1 MSLIGNSGDNDV
13 SDAERITLDVFSVIG
28 MITVTIIVLKLLWT
42 ICKIIFYHDISKLFK
57 TNLKEKYGGWAVVTG
72 STDGIGKAYAHE
84 LAERGFNIVLISRTL
99 VKLDKVA
106 EEIRVKHNVEVEV
119 IQADFSEGRM
129 IYDHIADGLS
139 NKDIGILVNNVGVL
153 AVPTKFENI
162 TEDEVWNQVIVNVAS
177 VPAMSKIVLP
187 GMLVR
192 KRGLIVNVAS
202 SAAVAPFPLFQVYA
216 ATKVFV
222 RSFSKSLE
230 FEYRRT
236 GVDVQTVL
244 PGAVATNMTAWSKTI
259 SKPSLGVPTPAKF
272 ARHAVATIGYASE
285 TAGFWNHELQLMM
298 ARALPEWMITRS
310 AQYII
315 R

>member
-1 MSLIGNSGDNDV
+1 MSDT
-13 SDAERITLDVFSVIG
+13 ERITFDVFSVIG
-28 MITVTIIVLKLLWT
+28 IITVTLIALKLLWMV
-42 ICKIIFYHDISKLFK
+42 CRIIYYHDISKLCK
-57 TNLKEKYGGWAVVTG
+57 TNLKGKYGGWAVVTG

-84 LAERGFNIVLISRTL
+84 LAARGFNIVLISRTL

-106 EEIRVKHNVEVEV
+106 QEIRAKHNVEVEV
-119 IQADFSEGRM
+119 IQADFSNGRT
-129 IYDHIADGLS
+129 IYDHIADNLS
-139 NKDIGILVNNVGVL
+139 NKDVGILVNNVGVL

-162 TEDEVWNQVIVNVAS
+162 TEDEIWNQVIVNVAS
-177 VPAMSKIVLP
+177 VPAMCKMVLP
-187 GMLVR
+187 GMLAR

-216 ATKVFV
+216 ATKAFV

-236 GVDVQTVL
+236 GLDVQTVL

-259 SKPSLGVPTPAKF
+259 SKPSLGVPTADKF

-285 TAGFWNHELQLMM
+285 TAGYWNHELQLML
-298 ARALPEWMITRS
+298 ARVLPEWAITRS
-310 AQYII
+310 AEYLI